1 MGKRLSEGILYER
14 CFMGRWYYV
23 IVTMAAGF
31 ECYEKQLQDLLFVLK
46 IASDYI
52 FWTRFSD
59 KIEWRVRVRFQ
70 SMKSKCQKNGLSVL
84 H

>member
-1 MGKRLSEGILYER
+1 
-14 CFMGRWYYV
+14 MGRWYDM

-31 ECYEKQLQDLLFVLK
+31 EFYGKQLQDLLFVLK
-46 IASDYI
+46 MASDYI

-70 SMKSKCQKNGLSVL
+70 AMRSKCQKNALLVL